1 MGKQFQHAFWVAFKI
16 YCYFFKYNCWCIS
29 INHSFVS
36 LFLITTFA
44 FMRKL
49 LSALS
54 QIMLNPNRG
63 KIAAGNASGSN
74 EVVNP
79 LEDQRGTEVHT
90 GRAEDGQN

>member
-1 MGKQFQHAFWVAFKI
+1 MLSGWLLKFIVIFLNIIVGA
-16 YCYFFKYNCWCIS
+16 YLS
-29 INHSFVS
+29 TSFVL